1 MQQQPDSGLTKWM
14 VILAWICGF
23 GLLAF
28 VFSDLLESQ
37 FNPNRAPSSSVNGR
51 FVEVTLIQNRQGHYV
66 ASGTINNTPV
76 VFLVD
81 TGATDV
87 SIPAHLADE
96 LRLTPERRAYA
107 QTANGVVAIAETT
120 IDSISLGEITLSN
133 VDANLNPGMQGDKIL
148 LGMSFLRQ
156 IEFTQRGDALILRT
170 L

>member
-1 MQQQPDSGLTKWM
+1 MQQQPDSSLTKWM

-28 VFSDLLESQ
+28 VFADLLESQ
-37 FNPNRAPSSSVNGR
+37 INPNRSPSSSNAGG
-51 FVEVTLIQNRQGHYV
+51 FVEVTLMQNRQGHYV
-66 ASGTINNTPV
+66 ASGTINDEPV

-96 LRLTPERRAYA
+96 LGLIPQRRAYA
-107 QTANGVVAIAETT
+107 QTANGVVEIAETQL
-120 IDSISLGEITLSN
+120 DSITLGDITLRN
-133 VDANLNPGMQGDKIL
+133 VDANLNPGMQGEKIL
-148 LGMSFLRQ
+148 LGMSFLKQ